1 MHEVYTRLVCAEV
14 SPRPTWPR
22 PPHRRHGGTVG
33 MQTGEDLEFE
43 QAAGHQR
50 MRPQAIRRRPVLGE
64 QLRRHDRGAHVDQR
78 SARPVSGSFSM
89 SAIVVTGLRR
99 GNGAAGDALAGA
111 YSPWRI
117 RRPRRCSIGEASAR
131 TRGDTSSA
139 VVADGVLEGWLGIGG
154 RCGLSGSRALP
165 SPPERV
171 RKALR
176 RLRAGQPSCA
186 ALPCAGHRGVDAPAA
201 GCTDI
206 LRAGM
211 PAVIAASGRR
221 GSLRWSMRTRDIS
234 RRKADGGVGN
244 HPVATPT
251 GSLRPRVARS
261 GDLRP
266 SWGLGQGIAA
276 GGRAGRPVGGAWF
289 DQRRPLLR
297 ASGVPRQPPVCDA
310 TPLRDRCGR
319 QAGRD

>member
-1 MHEVYTRLVCAEV
+1 MREVYTRLVCAEV

-33 MQTGEDLEFE
+33 MQTGKDLEFE

-64 QLRRHDRGAHVDQR
+64 Q
-78 SARPVSGSFSM
+78 
-89 SAIVVTGLRR
+89 LRR

-276 GGRAGRPVGGAWF
+276 GGQAGRPVGGAWF